1 MKLLIENWRKFLTEN
16 QGEYIGTID
25 DVGSDL
31 YRITKRYASYGDN
44 LEMFRKGTGVIKS
57 SDRSAD
63 DGIIYKNL
71 DYQLRKGLNI

>member
-1 MKLLIENWRKFLTEN
+1 MKLLLENWRKFLTEN

-44 LEMFRKGTGVIKS
+44 LEDV
-57 SDRSAD
+57 
-63 DGIIYKNL
+63 
-71 DYQLRKGLNI
+71 